1 MLFIARFFLYFQK
14 LSVSISPTFAYTM
27 IRLILKGMVEME
39 FIQIGGTKIK
49 VMLAKE
55 DMQRFSLD
63 SMNIDYENV
72 ETRRAF
78 RKILDE
84 VKQQTGFD
92 IAFEQV
98 LVQVY
103 PSRDGG
109 CELFVSKLPNTG
121 KESQPYSHATREI
134 TMLSLRQVVYAFSA
148 LEHLL
153 RAVLEIKKR
162 KHSTASSLYKVEGG
176 EWLLLLEERVLSGTK
191 RHAGELSFLEEFAV
205 KKIGSL
211 RLAYI
216 KEHAKCIISERAVE
230 TLVKAFD

>member
-1 MLFIARFFLYFQK
+1 
-14 LSVSISPTFAYTM
+14 
-27 IRLILKGMVEME
+27 ME

-49 VMLAKE
+49 VMLARE

-109 CELFVSKLPNTG
+109 CELFVSKLPQGG
-121 KESQPYSHATREI
+121 KDAPQHSSATREI
-134 TMLSLRQVVYAFSA
+134 TMLSVRQVAYVFSA

-162 KHSTASSLYKVEGG
+162 KHSTVSSLYKAEDG
-176 EWLLLLEERVLSGTK
+176 EWLLLLEERLLSGTK
-191 RHAGELSFLEEFAV
+191 RHTGEFSFLEEFSS

-216 KEHAKCIISERAVE
+216 KEHTKCIISERAVE
-230 TLVKAFD
+230 ILAKAFS